1 MVRSGQLAAEV
12 IVRRGLYDEAAP
24 APPDQPPATAPM
36 THRTRRAVTAAAIRY
51 WETGDARAA
60 ERVLAEVGGPVPG
73 AHRAGLVLLD
83 GRTASARA
91 DEDRVL
97 RDRTV
102 PGAAIIPAVATVVA
116 GASMSGRFDR
126 AWIAIEQAG
135 LARWEFAL
143 LGYVHCF
150 SLVMAG
156 QVAEARRMAEDGHR
170 EAVAEGKV
178 VVAAGWSMLRG
189 LVANARGDLATAVDS
204 LDIAVRLLERHDPY
218 RMLAPCLAWLASARA
233 MSGERTKAQH
243 TLRLATEAP
252 VGRLFTPLFG
262 LSQAWTTAAGGDTT
276 LAARQAD
283 AAADVAMASGQFAV
297 EAVAR
302 YDVARLGDPHSA
314 HRRLATLAG
323 LVQGRLA
330 PVMAG
335 AAAALARSDAH
346 GLDRAA
352 AAFTTLGFDLLASE
366 TSTASAAIRNRTA
379 AGPTACPHATT
390 PLLRLTPA
398 LAGLTRRERDVALL
412 VADGMTSSAIGER
425 LRLSARTVDNCLGR
439 IFQKLGVT
447 NRRDVVPLV
456 LRDT

>member
-1 MVRSGQLAAEV
+1 MRSDQLTAEV
-12 IVRRGLYDEAAP
+12 SLRRGLYDK
-24 APPDQPPATAPM
+24 
-36 THRTRRAVTAAAIRY
+36 
-51 WETGDARAA
+51 
-60 ERVLAEVGGPVPG
+60 VLADVDDPVPG
-73 AHRAGLVLLD
+73 AHRAALMLLD
-83 GRTASARA
+83 GRTASALA
-91 DEDRVL
+91 EGDRVL
-97 RDRTV
+97 RDRTLS
-102 PGAAIIPAVATVVA
+102 GAAIIPAVATVVV
-116 GASMSGRFDR
+116 GSSLSGRFDR
-126 AWIAIEQAG
+126 ARIAIEQAG
-135 LARWEFAL
+135 LAWWEFAV
-143 LGYVHCF
+143 LGYVQCF

-156 QVAEARRMAEDGHR
+156 RVAEARRMAEDGHR

-189 LVANARGDLATAVDS
+189 LVAHARGDLATAVET

-233 MSGERTKAQH
+233 MTGERTKAQH
-243 TLRLATEAP
+243 TLRLAAGAP
-252 VGRLFTPLFG
+252 VSRLFTPLFG

-283 AAADVAMASGQFAV
+283 AAADIAMAAGQFAV

-314 HRRLATLAG
+314 HRRLATLAE

-330 PVMAG
+330 PTLAG
-335 AAAALARSDAH
+335 AAAALARSDAN

-352 AAFTTLGFDLLASE
+352 AAFTTLGFDLLAEE
-366 TSTASAAIRNRTA
+366 TATASAAIRNQTA
-379 AGPTACPHATT
+379 VVPAVCPNAAT

-412 VADGMTSSAIGER
+412 VVDGMTSSAIGKR
-425 LRLSARTVDNCLGR
+425 LRLSARTVDNYLGR
-439 IFQKLGVT
+439 IYQKLGVT

-456 LRDT
+456 VREK

>member
-1 MVRSGQLAAEV
+1 M
-12 IVRRGLYDEAAP
+12 
-24 APPDQPPATAPM
+24 
-36 THRTRRAVTAAAIRY
+36 
-51 WETGDARAA
+51 
-60 ERVLAEVGGPVPG
+60 LAEVGGPVAG
-73 AHRAGLVLLD
+73 AHRAALMLLD
-83 GRTASARA
+83 GRTASALA
-91 DEDRVL
+91 EGDRVL

-102 PGAAIIPAVATVVA
+102 PGAAIIPAVATVVV
-116 GASMSGRFDR
+116 GASLSGRYDR
-126 AWIAIEQAG
+126 AWLAVEQAG
-135 LARWEFAL
+135 LAWWEFAL
-143 LGYVHCF
+143 LGYVQCF

-156 QVAEARRMAEDGHR
+156 RVAEARRMAEDGHR

-189 LVANARGDLATAVDS
+189 LVANARGDLATAVSS
-204 LDIAVRLLERHDPY
+204 LDIAARLLERHDPY
-218 RMLAPCLAWLASARA
+218 RMLAPCLAWLALARA
-233 MSGERTKAQH
+233 MSGERTRAQH
-243 TLRLATEAP
+243 TLRLAAEAP
-252 VGRLFTPLFG
+252 VSRLFTPLFG

-283 AAADVAMASGQFAV
+283 AAADVAMAAGQFAV

-323 LVQGRLA
+323 LVQGRSA
-330 PVMAG
+330 PAMAD
-335 AAAALARSDAH
+335 AAAALARSDVD

-352 AAFTTLGFDLLASE
+352 AAFTNLGFDLLAEE
-366 TSTASAAIRNRTA
+366 TTTASAAIRNQQAVRAVSPNA
-379 AGPTACPHATT
+379 AT

-425 LRLSARTVDNCLGR
+425 LRLSARTVDNYLGR
-439 IFQKLGVT
+439 IYQKLGVT

-456 LRDT
+456 LRER